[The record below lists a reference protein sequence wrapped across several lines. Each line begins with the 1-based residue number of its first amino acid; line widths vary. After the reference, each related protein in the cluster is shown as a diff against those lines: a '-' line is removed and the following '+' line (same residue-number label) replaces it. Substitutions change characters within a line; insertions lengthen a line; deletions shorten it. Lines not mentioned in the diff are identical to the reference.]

1 MDCPTATIEWI
12 LWVDVPHPSQV
23 KQALFQKSKGRE
35 WGWPDANKSL
45 VGLRLPDV
53 SQDLDVRER
62 EKCEY
67 LSHILSDRELW
78 RGDGCLAK
86 TLKKSPG
93 FKGRRRRK
101 GPT

>member
-53 SQDLDVRER
+53 SQDLDVSERER
-62 EKCEY
+62 SVSTY
-67 LSHILSDRELW
+67 PTY
-78 RGDGCLAK
+78 CLIGSCGGVMGA
-86 TLKKSPG
+86 
-93 FKGRRRRK
+93 
-101 GPT
+101 